1 LFEKPLLGV
10 NAMKIEYSKNID
22 ALYIRLREAEIG
34 DSIDIE
40 EGVTVDLDEK
50 GHIVGIEILDASEKM
65 DMADLVNISIENLPL
80 DKVA

>member
-1 LFEKPLLGV
+1 
-10 NAMKIEYSKNID
+10 MKVEYSKNID
-22 ALYIRLREAEIG
+22 VLYIRLREAEIG

-65 DMADLVNISIENLPL
+65 DISDLVNINIENLPL
-80 DKVA
+80 EKVA